1 MTLTN
6 DSIRSLL
13 EIKDPNIK
21 IDDVFILFS
30 KILRPALLKHR
41 YLFIKSAATFVAL
54 KLLVHN
60 GNYISTITYTSDN
73 ASHPVLIKIVVI
85 RSRLKFR

>member
-1 MTLTN
+1 MTLIN

-54 KLLVHN
+54 KL
-60 GNYISTITYTSDN
+60 
-73 ASHPVLIKIVVI
+73 
-85 RSRLKFR
+85 